1 MCCSWQNRFHKEQ
14 QKSEGLPS
22 TNPRKMPRP
31 DPMILAKTT
40 ASPRNGLDGCI
51 QIIIGLFPSHIVHLA
66 VTIEWKPLEMSYLFW
81 AIWKKCISTFP
92 KVPIHSCTHFQRSE
106 SASTLV
112 SSFVHI
118 SFFKLMMSSVRFSS
132 FSCIC
137 CKVFDTSSIQL
148 SWFFKASWMSPISSL
163 AVGWL
168 KQWFPQRNRIN
179 QIFELCNCST
189 WRTYPPCLMVE
200 ISAVIVASTRWR
212 LVIMEWVAST
222 RARILEEKER
232 KGKMESPTI
241 LNTCRWLPTFQ
252 HQSCF
257 LETFWLFDLWINSA
271 TFRSSSLGTHPDQ
284 RSRHPWLLWNL
295 PCPEWKRTQTW
306 CLVIPC
312 CFENKMFSE
321 LLLECLEWI
330 IFGLPIRSAHWKML
344 VKSRDATDAL
354 SLEASNGRIS
364 VKFLSRRPRQ
374 CGECGSLRLWLTT
387 HQPLVNMSFWK
398 AQPSKGLSCT
408 TCFADL

>member
-1 MCCSWQNRFHKEQ
+1 
-14 QKSEGLPS
+14 
-22 TNPRKMPRP
+22 
-31 DPMILAKTT
+31 
-40 ASPRNGLDGCI
+40 
-51 QIIIGLFPSHIVHLA
+51 
-66 VTIEWKPLEMSYLFW
+66 
-81 AIWKKCISTFP
+81 
-92 KVPIHSCTHFQRSE
+92 
-106 SASTLV
+106 
-112 SSFVHI
+112 
-118 SFFKLMMSSVRFSS
+118 
-132 FSCIC
+132 
-137 CKVFDTSSIQL
+137 
-148 SWFFKASWMSPISSL
+148 
-163 AVGWL
+163 
-168 KQWFPQRNRIN
+168 
-179 QIFELCNCST
+179 
-189 WRTYPPCLMVE
+189 MVE

-232 KGKMESPTI
+232 KWKMESPTI
-241 LNTCRWLPTFQ
+241 LNTCWWLPTFQ

-330 IFGLPIRSAHWKML
+330 IVGLPIRSAHWKML
-344 VKSRDATDAL
+344 VKSRDVTDAL

>member
-168 KQWFPQRNRIN
+168 KQWFFQRNRIN

-189 WRTYPPCLMVE
+189 WRTYPPVPHGRDLSSHCGFHTLATGDNGVGS
-200 ISAVIVASTRWR
+200 IHTSA
-212 LVIMEWVAST
+212 
-222 RARILEEKER
+222 
-232 KGKMESPTI
+232 
-241 LNTCRWLPTFQ
+241 
-252 HQSCF
+252 
-257 LETFWLFDLWINSA
+257 
-271 TFRSSSLGTHPDQ
+271 
-284 RSRHPWLLWNL
+284 HPWREGTEVKNGVTNNLKHLLVTSNFSASILFLGNFLAFWPL
-295 PCPEWKRTQTW
+295 
-306 CLVIPC
+306 
-312 CFENKMFSE
+312 NK
-321 LLLECLEWI
+321 LCD
-330 IFGLPIRSAHWKML
+330 
-344 VKSRDATDAL
+344 V
-354 SLEASNGRIS
+354 
-364 VKFLSRRPRQ
+364 
-374 CGECGSLRLWLTT
+374 
-387 HQPLVNMSFWK
+387 
-398 AQPSKGLSCT
+398 
-408 TCFADL
+408 